1 MTNIIH
7 INQLTSYENDWKIKV
22 LVLNKSEIKEYKN
35 AKGPGKFQKITLL
48 DDEGT
53 KIQAIFFND
62 VVDNLCDT
70 LNAGKTYF
78 ISDAIVKKVN
88 PNFKNVNKEHE
99 LTLNANSKIEEVE
112 DCLDV
117 EKSKYNFTK
126 LNELKW
132 DADTC
137 KRNELL
143 DDIGILVQVQN
154 AFTITTRFNVKKNKR
169 EIKIMDKECTPIL
182 LTLWKNYAT
191 NEGSKLLDIV
201 SQNPIIAFSAVSQV
215 EYQGGSLGTTGFTSI
230 EINPTIPEAEDLKQ
244 WFKSKD
250 GQEKKILNMS
260 KEEKFKKYEHVVM
273 KDLTERQYKTILVS
287 EYNSLI
293 YLN

>member
-22 LVLNKSEIKEYKN
+22 LVLNKSEIKDYKN

-88 PNFKNVNKEHE
+88 PNFKNINKEHE

-143 DDIGILVQVQN
+143 DVIGILVQVQN

-169 EIKIMDKECTPIL
+169 EIKIMDKESTPIL
-182 LTLWKNYAT
+182 LTLWENYAT
-191 NEGSKLLDIV
+191 KEGSKLLDIV
-201 SQNPIIAFSAVSQV
+201 SQNPIIVFSAVSQV

-244 WFKSKD
+244 W
-250 GQEKKILNMS
+250 
-260 KEEKFKKYEHVVM
+260 
-273 KDLTERQYKTILVS
+273 
-287 EYNSLI
+287 
-293 YLN
+293 